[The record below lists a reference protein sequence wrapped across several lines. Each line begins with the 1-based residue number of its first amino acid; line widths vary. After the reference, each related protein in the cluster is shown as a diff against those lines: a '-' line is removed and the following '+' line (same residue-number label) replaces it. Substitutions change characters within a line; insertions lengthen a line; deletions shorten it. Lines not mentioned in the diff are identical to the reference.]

1 MGVVDGKGMVM
12 VSPLD
17 LLKVLEQYRKQGL
30 SVPSDFHVHPD
41 DWEEL
46 CKQVVRFPAD
56 TPKTSFLG
64 VNIILDENAERLP
77 CKQQEKAK

>member
-1 MGVVDGKGMVM
+1 MIR
-12 VSPLD
+12 PLD
-17 LLKVLEQYRKQGL
+17 LFKVLEQYRKQGM

-46 CKQVVRFPAD
+46 CKQLVRFPTD

-64 VNIILDENAERLP
+64 VKIVLDENAERLP
-77 CKQQEKAK
+77 RKKQEVTK